1 MYKIIPFSV
10 ICCFFLL
17 LAGNLYAQTP
27 VKPETSKDSVKVEKT
42 DTSINTFIDKVE
54 FYTNSFN
61 QMNETLSKGFD
72 TAAIHQELPKIQRI
86 IDYIKKGTPITDR
99 SNTLRALYTIR
110 DILTRQEDKLDE
122 WQKTLGN
129 YNESLVQIQD
139 GLSQVKND
147 ASLKYVP
154 ADSVLKKEYSDQLL
168 VLNYKWN
175 QVDSVNKQ
183 AAQRI
188 GLMQSRVVDNF
199 ITLTAYKDSINM
211 ELRNFLTR
219 AFSKEYP
226 YLWQS
231 SKSDYVKNFKSATDK
246 TITFSRQLFN
256 YSVTYNWNIH
266 LFGLFLFGLFY
277 TWILYNAAK
286 VRRLRTEPEKIWAQ
300 VHYIVKKP
308 WLSSVIIICIITF
321 FIYDHPP
328 VIFMEFVMLIL
339 MVVTGIIV
347 RDIWPKML
355 FRYWLFLFCL
365 AFLAGISN
373 LFIQVSYADRIAVFV
388 LCIAGAYG
396 GWRFLKNIKN
406 AKEFYPEKTRL
417 FLIIFIAVQVIAVIC
432 NVMGRFSLAKILL
445 VTSVFGIW
453 QAMTLVIFVRILI
466 EALFLQLEA
475 NKENTGVPTYF
486 DFERLQQRFK
496 HALNII
502 AILLW
507 FILFAGNLNILD
519 AFYENGLELLTKT
532 HKLGGIEITFGSIVV
547 FILVVWVTTAI
558 SKGVTYF
565 FEFSDYHAASARR
578 KNKLSSSILLIK
590 LAIFSIGFLFAISA
604 SGIPLEKIT
613 IILGALSV
621 GIGFGLQ
628 TIVNNLVSGV
638 ILAVEKPVGIGDTI
652 EVGGKTGVVKEMGI
666 RATKI
671 ATGHGS
677 EIIVPNGDLLSE
689 HLTNWTLSNKHRQVE
704 LVIGVAYG
712 SDLDVVMVL
721 LKKIVTE
728 KEDIMQTPTPLVL
741 VHNLSQSSVDFKITF
756 WVDDI
761 DNWTTLKS
769 SVLSAVYTVFYKEG
783 ISLPFP
789 QSDVHVHFPN
799 NKNL

>member
-1 MYKIIPFSV
+1 MYKNIPFAILS
-10 ICCFFLL
+10 CFFLF
-17 LAGNLYAQTP
+17 LAGNLNAQTLS
-27 VKPETSKDSVKVEKT
+27 KPEINKDSVQVKKA
-42 DTSINTFIDKVE
+42 DTSVNTFIGKVE
-54 FYTNSFN
+54 HYTNSFN
-61 QMNETLSKGFD
+61 QMNEALSKGFD
-72 TAAIHQELPKIQRI
+72 TTAIHNELPKIQTI
-86 IDYIKKGTPITDR
+86 INAIKIGTPVNDR

-110 DILTRQEDKLDE
+110 DILTRQEDKLGV
-122 WQKTLGN
+122 WQKTLAG

-147 ASLKYVP
+147 ESLKYVP
-154 ADSVLKKEYSDQLL
+154 ADSVLKKEYSDQIL

-175 QVDSVNKQ
+175 KVDSVNKQ

-188 GLMQSRVVDNF
+188 GLLQSRVVENY
-199 ITLTAYKDSINM
+199 ITVTAYKDSINA

-231 SKSDYVKNFKSATDK
+231 SKSDYVKNFKTATDK
-246 TITFSRQLFN
+246 TNTFSRQLFS
-256 YSVTYNWNIH
+256 YYVTISWGIH
-266 LFGLFLFGLFY
+266 LFGLFMFAVFY

-286 VRRLRTEPEKIWAQ
+286 VRRLRAEPEKIWSQ
-300 VHYIVKKP
+300 LHYIVKKP
-308 WLSSVIIICIITF
+308 WLSSVIIICFLTF

-339 MVVTGIIV
+339 MIATGIIV

-373 LFIQVSYADRIAVFV
+373 IFLLVSYTDRIAVFI
-388 LCIAGAYG
+388 LGLAGAYG
-396 GWRFLKNIKN
+396 GWRFLKNIN
-406 AKEFYPEKTRL
+406 NSREYYPDKTRL
-417 FLIIFIAVQVIAVIC
+417 FLIIFIVVQIIAVVC
-432 NVMGRFSLAKILL
+432 NLLGRFSLAKILL

-453 QAMTLVIFVRILI
+453 QAMSLVIFVRILI

-475 NKENTGVPTYF
+475 NKEETGVPSYF
-486 DFERLQQRFK
+486 DFARLQQRFK

-502 AILLW
+502 AIFLW
-507 FILFAGNLNILD
+507 LILFAGNLNILD
-519 AFYENGLELLTKT
+519 SLYDNGLELLTKT
-532 HKLGGIEITFGSIVV
+532 HKFGDIEITFGSIVV
-547 FILVVWVTTAI
+547 FILVVWTTTAI

-590 LAIFSIGFLFAISA
+590 LAIFSIGFILAITA

-712 SDLDVVMVL
+712 SDLDVVMGL

-728 KEDIMQTPTPLVL
+728 KEDIMQTPIPLVL
-741 VHNLSQSSVDFKITF
+741 VHNLNQSSVDFKITF

-783 ISLPFP
+783 ITLPFA

-799 NKNL
+799 NKTL

>member
-1 MYKIIPFSV
+1 MHKNLPFSV
-10 ICCFFLL
+10 LCFFFLFL
-17 LAGNLYAQTP
+17 SGNLYAQILG
-27 VKPETSKDSVKVEKT
+27 KSEPEKDSVKVEKA
-42 DTSINTFIDKVE
+42 DTSVNTFIGKVE
-54 FYTNSFN
+54 HYTNSFN
-61 QMNETLSKGFD
+61 EMNEALSKGFD
-72 TAAIHQELPKIQRI
+72 TAAIHKELPKIQVI
-86 IDYIKKGTPITDR
+86 INAIKKGTPVNDR

-110 DILTRQEDKLDE
+110 DILTRQEDKLDV
-122 WQKTLGN
+122 WQKTLAG
-129 YNESLVQIQD
+129 YNESLVHIQD
-139 GLSQVKND
+139 GLSQVKSD
-147 ASLKYVP
+147 PSLSYVP
-154 ADSVLKKEYSDQLL
+154 ADSVLKKEYNDQLL

-175 QVDSVNKQ
+175 KVDSANKQ

-188 GLMQSRVVDNF
+188 GLLQSQVVDNY
-199 ITLTAYKDSINM
+199 ITVTAYKDSINA
-211 ELRNFLTR
+211 ELRDFLTR

-231 SKSDYVKNFKSATDK
+231 GKSDYVKNFKTATDK
-246 TITFSRQLFN
+246 TVIFSRQLF
-256 YSVTYNWNIH
+256 TYYASMSWGIH
-266 LFGLFLFGLFY
+266 LFGLFLLGLFY

-286 VRRLRTEPEKIWAQ
+286 VRRLRSEPEKIWAQ

-308 WLSSVIIICIITF
+308 FLSSVIIICFITF

-339 MVVTGIIV
+339 MVVTGVIV
-347 RDIWPKML
+347 RDIWPQTL

-365 AFLAGISN
+365 ALLAGISN
-373 LFIQVSYADRIAVFV
+373 LYVLVSYADRIAVF
-388 LCIAGAYG
+388 LLGIAGAFG
-396 GWRFLKNIKN
+396 GWRFLNNIKN
-406 AKEFYPEKTRL
+406 AKEFYPDKTRL
-417 FLIIFIAVQVIAVIC
+417 FLIIFIGIQVLAVVC
-432 NVMGRFSLAKILL
+432 NLLGRFSLAKILL

-453 QAMTLVIFVRILI
+453 QAMSLVIFVRILI

-475 NKENTGVPTYF
+475 NKENTGVASYF
-486 DFERLQQRFK
+486 DFARLQQRFK
-496 HALNII
+496 RALNII
-502 AILLW
+502 AIFLW
-507 FILFAGNLNILD
+507 LILFAGNLNILD
-519 AFYENGLELLTKT
+519 TLYNNGLELLTKA
-532 HKLGGIEITFGSIVV
+532 HKFAGIEITFGSIAV
-547 FILVVWVTTAI
+547 FILVVLITSAI

-565 FEFSDYHAASARR
+565 FEFSDYHSASARR

-590 LAIFSIGFLFAISA
+590 LFIFSIGFLLAISA

-652 EVGGKTGVVKEMGI
+652 EVGGNTGVVKEMGI

-671 ATGHGS
+671 ATAHGS

-712 SDLDVVMVL
+712 SDLDVVMGL
-721 LKKIVTE
+721 LKNIITE

-741 VHNLSQSSVDFKITF
+741 VHNLNQSSVDFRITF

-761 DNWTTLKS
+761 ENWTTLKS

-783 ISLPFP
+783 ISLPFA
-789 QSDVHVHFPN
+789 QSDVHVHFPK
-799 NKNL
+799 NKPE